1 MWYSVARKS
10 ELQRDRFYFY
20 RFSNYSHEL
29 CHVHEVK
36 IHLKRIE
43 GHKFGS
49 INVLSIANAR
59 CRYFLDSDFK
69 VIYFVS
75 IFSGIPHGHTG
86 HVRFLT
92 CVETIT
98 PPKPDPRPK
107 VNRYSLKSNKAQQN
121 NINRGKLLVI
131 SGGDG
136 YEDFRGPQASAE
148 LQAGREDSTNHLLL
162 WKVWSDLARPSVRS
176 IKNNRYDQIVVLD
189 FIDLCFQH
197 VWHHMYVQ
205 ISSLEM

>member
-1 MWYSVARKS
+1 MFCRLATDADAVS
-10 ELQRDRFYFY
+10 
-20 RFSNYSHEL
+20 
-29 CHVHEVK
+29 
-36 IHLKRIE
+36 
-43 GHKFGS
+43 S
-49 INVLSIANAR
+49 ILILTFILF
-59 CRYFLDSDFK
+59 C
-69 VIYFVS
+69 
-75 IFSGIPHGHTG
+75 FSGIPHGHTG

-162 WKVWSDLARPSVRS
+162 WKV
-176 IKNNRYDQIVVLD
+176 
-189 FIDLCFQH
+189 
-197 VWHHMYVQ
+197 
-205 ISSLEM
+205 

>member
-1 MWYSVARKS
+1 M
-10 ELQRDRFYFY
+10 F
-20 RFSNYSHEL
+20 
-29 CHVHEVK
+29 
-36 IHLKRIE
+36 
-43 GHKFGS
+43 
-49 INVLSIANAR
+49 
-59 CRYFLDSDFK
+59 CRLATDASWILILRLILFC
-69 VIYFVS
+69 
-75 IFSGIPHGHTG
+75 FSGIPHGHTG

-162 WKVWSDLARPSVRS
+162 WKVWSDLVRPSVRS
-176 IKNNRYDQIVVLD
+176 IKNNCYRQIVVLD
-189 FIDLCFQH
+189 FIDLWFQR
-197 VWHHMYVQ
+197 WDHMYVQ
-205 ISSLEM
+205 ISLLEM